1 MNNFRERL
9 KVTKIYSE
17 NKEYKESIEQRI
29 AKAVWRAIA
38 DVPCNKDEE
47 NKKFEIMGK
56 VNRTIF
62 GIEENE
68 EMER

>member
-1 MNNFRERL
+1 MNNFREQL

-38 DVPCNKDEE
+38 DVSCTSEE
-47 NKKFEIMGK
+47 QNKKAEIMSK
-56 VNRTIF
+56 INRVIT
-62 GIEENE
+62 GIEEKE
-68 EMER
+68 K

>member
-1 MNNFRERL
+1 MNNFREQL

-29 AKAVWRAIA
+29 AKAVWNAIA
-38 DVPCNKDEE
+38 DVPCTLEE
-47 NKKFEIMGK
+47 QNKKAEIMSKINK
-56 VNRTIF
+56 VIV
-62 GIEENE
+62 GIE

>member
-1 MNNFRERL
+1 MNEFREKL
-9 KVTKIYSE
+9 KVNRIYS
-17 NKEYKESIEQRI
+17 NNVEYKESIEQRI

-47 NKKFEIMGK
+47 NKKIEIMGK

-62 GIEENE
+62 GIEEKE
-68 EMER
+68 K